1 MHAIDALLDELI
13 DYAGLFPPARL
24 DMDPA
29 VRTYARHRQGPLASA
44 LGRFIVPIARIE
56 EFEVAAASLLPVVPG
71 IEDEAQAP
79 ELWGVSALVSAAEDL
94 DSVRADLET
103 IEAFND
109 RHTEVG
115 AGAAI
120 IDTIELKA
128 GSGEAV
134 DAVLDLLEDEIYPY
148 FELDHRTALR
158 GTVAAIAGLDGGAK
172 IRTGGLDPAAH
183 PSVDELAGFIEA
195 CSMAGVPF
203 KATAGL
209 HHPVRAH
216 QSSVDTMQFGFLNVF
231 LGASMLHA
239 DRIDVDRL
247 RDLLGEEDPKAFLC
261 TDRDVSWRGVSIDAE
276 SLAAARSRFAHS
288 YGSCSFDEPTDE
300 LREMGWPVP
309 AMENRA

>member
-1 MHAIDALLDELI
+1 MDAIDALLDELI

-24 DMDPA
+24 EMAPA
-29 VRTYARHRQGPLASA
+29 VQTYARHRQGALASA
-44 LGRFIVPIARIE
+44 LGRFIVPISRIE
-56 EFEVAAASLLPVVPG
+56 EFEVAAAPLLAAVPA

-79 ELWGVSALVSAAEDL
+79 ELWGVSALVSTAEEL
-94 DSVRADLET
+94 DAVRADLET

-115 AGAAI
+115 SGAAI

-128 GSGEAV
+128 GSGEAI

-148 FELDHRTALR
+148 FELDHRNDVR

-183 PSVDELAGFIEA
+183 PSVDQLASFIEA
-195 CSMAGVPF
+195 CRMAGVPF

-216 QSSVDTMQFGFLNVF
+216 QASVDTIQFGFLNVF

-239 DRIDVDRL
+239 DLIDGARL
-247 RDLLGEEDPKAFLC
+247 RALLGEEDSEAFAC
-261 TDRDVSWRGVSIDAE
+261 TDGGVSWRDVSIDVE
-276 SLAAARSRFAHS
+276 SLAEARSRFAHS

-300 LREMGWPVP
+300 LREMGWPVT
-309 AMENRA
+309 AVENRA

>member
-1 MHAIDALLDELI
+1 MEAMHAFLDELI

-24 DMDPA
+24 DMKPA
-29 VRTYARHRQGPLASA
+29 VDSYARHRGGALHAV
-44 LGRFIVPIARIE
+44 LGRFIVPISRIE
-56 EFEVAAASLLPVVPG
+56 EFEVAASSLLPVVPA

-79 ELWGVSALVSAAEDL
+79 ELWGVSALVSSAEDL

-134 DAVLDLLEDEIYPY
+134 DAVLDLLDDELYPY
-148 FELDHRTALR
+148 FELDHRTDVR
-158 GTVAAIAGLDGGAK
+158 GTIAAIAGLDGGAK
-172 IRTGGLDPAAH
+172 IRTGGLDPEAH
-183 PSVDELAGFIEA
+183 PSVDEVAAFIEA
-195 CSMAGVPF
+195 CRMAGVPF

-216 QSSVDTMQFGFLNVF
+216 QESVGARQFGFLNIF
-231 LGASMLHA
+231 LGAAMLHA
-239 DRIDVDRL
+239 GRIDGGGL
-247 RDLLGEEDPKAFLC
+247 RKLLAEEEPSAFGC
-261 TDRDVSWRGVSIDAE
+261 EEAGISWRDVTIDVE
-276 SLAAARSRFAHS
+276 SLAEARSRFAHS

-309 AMENRA
+309 ALENRA